1 MTNLPC
7 VAQQHPNQ
15 HVVYS
20 LECTPNPE
28 LVEKLW
34 SLLYNEKEDLDRS
47 MDVSEKEKN
56 ERINRINV
64 IERLEKKILSDK
76 RYTPADVAEFN
87 TLCGKVLED
96 RAQTF
101 ALIRAR
107 HVVDFQENVEKL
119 SSIKAGHRIHEI
131 HKGAALAPR
140 DLMLDLIQHG
150 GFLKEPSGTEEIK
163 KLQESIDNFK
173 NTSMKQWSSE
183 IAAAHNE
190 SQKDAR
196 GITNATGLSG
206 AIRRGQ
212 ERKQRIRGVQLHT
225 SPNAPNVPDDLG
237 RSRRAPLRR
246 GLPLSMS
253 LASFRSSS

>member
-1 MTNLPC
+1 M
-7 VAQQHPNQ
+7 
-15 HVVYS
+15 
-20 LECTPNPE
+20 
-28 LVEKLW
+28 
-34 SLLYNEKEDLDRS
+34 
-47 MDVSEKEKN
+47 
-56 ERINRINV
+56 
-64 IERLEKKILSDK
+64 
-76 RYTPADVAEFN
+76 
-87 TLCGKVLED
+87 CGKVLED

-107 HVVDFQENVEKL
+107 HVVDFQEDVEKL

-140 DLMLDLIQHG
+140 DLVLDLIQHG

-173 NTSMKQWSSE
+173 NTSMKEWSRE
-183 IAAAHNE
+183 IGAAHNE

-196 GITNATGLSG
+196 QHDQRHHERDRSLG

-212 ERKQRIRGVQLHT
+212 ERQQRIRGVQLHT

>member
-131 HKGAALAPR
+131 HSK
-140 DLMLDLIQHG
+140 
-150 GFLKEPSGTEEIK
+150 KIK

-183 IAAAHNE
+183 IAAPHNE

-196 GITNATGLSG
+196 QHERDRSLG

-212 ERKQRIRGVQLHT
+212 ERQQRIRGVQLHT

-246 GLPLSMS
+246 ALPFSMS